1 MKKKFIDFLLIII
14 GTFILAC
21 SVEYFIL
28 PFSILSGGVAGI
40 AVAIEPFFH
49 WNETLVANILVISLL
64 LIGRIFLGKQFMYTT
79 LLSSLAYPVFT
90 TLLSMNPIE
99 MDIDPMLAS
108 LYAGLL
114 GGIGIGLVMRTG
126 ASTGGMDIPPLVL
139 HKLTGVKVSTLVM
152 ITDALTVLIG
162 IMSRGL
168 SAALIGLISVASS
181 GYGIARVLESGQGG
195 SAKSVQIISEKWE
208 EVKEMIDKELA
219 RGTTIIEATGGFTN
233 ETKKMILCVV
243 SQRQY
248 TKLLQLIRTIDD
260 KAFVITTD
268 AVDMHGEGFTYSS
281 PNL

>member
-1 MKKKFIDFLLIII
+1 M
-14 GTFILAC
+14 
-21 SVEYFIL
+21 

-108 LYAGLL
+108 LYAGVL

>member
-195 SAKSVQIISEKWE
+195 SAKSV
-208 EVKEMIDKELA
+208 
-219 RGTTIIEATGGFTN
+219 
-233 ETKKMILCVV
+233 
-243 SQRQY
+243 
-248 TKLLQLIRTIDD
+248 
-260 KAFVITTD
+260 
-268 AVDMHGEGFTYSS
+268 
-281 PNL
+281 